1 MLSTVQLANVFG
13 FLAAGIGIVM
23 FMPQAISVY
32 KTKNTKSLSLFSFT
46 LFTLA
51 SLLWTIYGVLLIALP
66 IIIVNVVL
74 LLLNSFIVIMK
85 IKYG

>member
-1 MLSTVQLANVFG
+1 MNTAQVANIFG

-32 KTKNTKSLSLFSFT
+32 RTKNTKGLSLLSFI
-46 LFTLA
+46 LFAIA
-51 SLLWTIYGVLLIALP
+51 SLLWIIYGLFLNAWPV
-66 IIIVNVVL
+66 IIVNVVL
-74 LLLNSFIVIMK
+74 LSLNSFIVGMK

>member
-1 MLSTVQLANVFG
+1 MNTVQVANIFG
-13 FLAAGIGIVM
+13 FLAAGMGIVM

-32 KTKNTKSLSLFSFT
+32 KTKNTKSLSLLSFT

-51 SLLWTIYGVLLIALP
+51 SLLWTVYGLLLNALP

-74 LLLNSFIVIMK
+74 LFLNSFIVVMK
-85 IKYG
+85 IKYK